1 MAIDRTLRT
10 APLLAAL
17 TLCACEAAPDIAS
30 EGGTP
35 VACALGGA
43 TDFASECR
51 LVELGD
57 GSGAVIRHPD
67 GGFRKLVQ
75 ADTPAGYAEF
85 DGAQRANSRL
95 EGDSI
100 LLIIGADRYRW
111 QEQTGD

>member
-1 MAIDRTLRT
+1 MAIDRTFRT

-17 TLCACEAAPDIAS
+17 ALCACEAAPDIAS

-57 GSGAVIRHPD
+57 GAGAVIRHPD

-85 DGAQRANSRL
+85 DGAQRASSL
-95 EGDSI
+95 FEGDSI
-100 LLIIGADRYRW
+100 VLTIGADRYRW
-111 QEQTGD
+111 QEQAGD

>member
-17 TLCACEAAPDIAS
+17 ALCACEAAPDIAS

-85 DGAQRANSRL
+85 DGAQSATSLL

-100 LLIIGADRYRW
+100 VLTIGADRYRW

>member
-10 APLLAAL
+10 TPLLAAL
-17 TLCACEAAPDIAS
+17 ALCACEAAPDIAS

-35 VACALGGA
+35 VACALGSA

-51 LVELGD
+51 LVELSD

-85 DGAQRANSRL
+85 DGAQRATSRL

-100 LLIIGADRYRW
+100 VLTIGADRYRW